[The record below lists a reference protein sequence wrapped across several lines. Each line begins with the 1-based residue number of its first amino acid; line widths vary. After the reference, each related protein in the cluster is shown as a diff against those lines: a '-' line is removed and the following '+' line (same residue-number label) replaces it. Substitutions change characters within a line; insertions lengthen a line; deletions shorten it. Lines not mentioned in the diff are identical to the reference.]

1 MTATT
6 GEETGVDA
14 LVVAGPT
21 AGGKSALALALAL
34 RLGGTI
40 VNADSQQLYGD
51 LRILTARPSPEDEAA
66 APHRLYG
73 ALAAREVGSA
83 ERWRQMAVAEIQ
95 AARSRDSIPILV
107 GGTGLYLRA
116 LVQGLAA
123 VPDIPEAVREEGR
136 ALHRRM
142 GGPAFHDL
150 LARLDPEAAD
160 RLAPGDSQRLVRA
173 WEVVTATGRTL
184 GEWQRATAAPADAP
198 RVAAILVMP
207 ARLALQPVLA
217 ERFRAMVAGGAL
229 DEVRRLLALG
239 LPDDLPIMK
248 AVGVPELAAHLADC
262 ASLEEAMV
270 AGIRSTEQYAKRQLT
285 WFRHQAPRDMPT
297 HRILREQYSE
307 RVLPEI
313 FAFLRQFR
321 LTT

>member
-6 GEETGVDA
+6 GEEGGADA

-21 AGGKSALALALAL
+21 AGGKSALALALAH

-51 LRILTARPSPEDEAA
+51 LRVLTARPSPEDEAV

-73 ALAAREVGSA
+73 VLPAHEAGSA
-83 ERWRQMAVAEIQ
+83 ERWRQMALAEIQ
-95 AARSRDSIPILV
+95 AARALGSIPILV

-123 VPDIPEAVREEGR
+123 VPDIPAAVREEGR
-136 ALHRRM
+136 ELHRRI
-142 GGPAFHDL
+142 GGPEFRDL
-150 LARLDPEAAD
+150 LAGLDPEAAD

-207 ARLALQPVLA
+207 ARRALQPVLA
-217 ERFRAMVAGGAL
+217 KRFRAMVAGGAL

-248 AVGVPELAAHLADC
+248 AVGVPELAAHLAGRT
-262 ASLEEAMV
+262 SLEEAMA